1 MPDVVLSD
9 LLAWEPRLSDARR
22 RREDLDPEVS
32 WVISARLLP
41 PMLPG
46 LRGGEVVILPENA
59 LRSVGT
65 GIEPL
70 LGHLVEAR
78 VAAAVVP
85 SAWRW
90 ERAAALPAGLVCL
103 DWSGDQLGAEAESE
117 MNRRLTERRGAM
129 YRAGMEFGR
138 LLTGMTTAG
147 ASAEELVRRTATTT
161 GHRVELRS
169 RTGLVLA
176 AAGPEPET
184 HPGRAAEVELGSGN
198 RLRLVPPDAGES
210 AINRMY
216 AERLGLALDAAASR
230 AERERPRGPV
240 RAAAVRALLTR
251 EAALPLT
258 DVAAVAARLAVPQN
272 GTYRVV
278 LVAQGHGQASPEGW
292 LGGYGALHEAGRV
305 DGAFAWL
312 AEQRGDR
319 ASSRSVAARPALPR
333 TAISAAVGLAE
344 VPTAARQARY
354 LLRLLAS
361 GEIAG
366 PVARFDDVSV
376 VGAHRLLFDL
386 WGEPALGEF
395 VRGVLG
401 RLPEEDRRGD
411 LRETLL
417 AFLQAGGSQVDAAAR
432 LGIHRNTLAYRLRR
446 VAEETGSDP
455 TDPARRLAFHL
466 ALLAS
471 RLPEPL
477 RFGDEG
483 AS

>member
-9 LLAWEPRLSDARR
+9 LLAWEPRLQDARR
-22 RREDLDPEVS
+22 RRRDADPEVS

-41 PMLPG
+41 PMLPN
-46 LRGGEVVILPENA
+46 LRGGEVVVLPESA
-59 LRSVGT
+59 LRAVGT
-65 GIEPL
+65 GIGSL
-70 LGHLVEAR
+70 LGHLAEAR
-78 VAAAVVP
+78 AAAAVVP
-85 SAWRW
+85 AGWRW
-90 ERAAALPAGLVCL
+90 GPGTVLPAELICL
-103 DWSGDQLGAEAESE
+103 DWHDSQLGPEAESE
-117 MNRRLTERRGAM
+117 MNRHLTERRGAM

-138 LLTGMTTAG
+138 MLTSMTTAG
-147 ASAEELVRRTATTT
+147 AATEELVRRTATAT

-169 RTGLVLA
+169 RTGTVLVT
-176 AAGPEPET
+176 AGPEPGES
-184 HPGRAAEVELGSGN
+184 PGRVAEVELQSGS
-198 RLRLVPPDAGES
+198 RLLLVPSDRGES
-210 AINRMY
+210 AINRIY
-216 AERLGLALDAAASR
+216 AERLGLALEATASR
-230 AERERPRGPV
+230 TERERPRGPV

-251 EAALPLT
+251 EFPLPVT
-258 DVAAVAARLAVPQN
+258 DVTAIAARLAIPHN

-278 LVAQGHGQASPEGW
+278 LTAPEHGRASAEGW
-292 LGGYGALHEAGRV
+292 LGSFGALHEAGRI
-305 DGAFAWL
+305 DGAVAWL
-312 AEQRGDR
+312 AELRGDR
-319 ASSRSVAARPALPR
+319 ANARPVTAHSGFAR
-333 TAISAAVGLAE
+333 TAISAPVGLAD

-366 PVARFDDVSV
+366 PMARFDDVSV

-395 VRGVLG
+395 VRGILG

-417 AFLQAGGSQVDAAAR
+417 AYLQAGGSQVDAAAR
-432 LGIHRNTLAYRLRR
+432 LGVHRNTLAYRLRR
-446 VAEETGSDP
+446 VADATGADP

-477 RFGDEG
+477 SFPGEDG
-483 AS
+483 P

>member
-22 RREDLDPEVS
+22 RHHDADPEVS
-32 WVISARLLP
+32 WAIAARLLP
-41 PMLPG
+41 PMLPS
-46 LRGGEVVILPENA
+46 LRGGEVVILPESA
-59 LRSVGT
+59 LRAVGS
-65 GIEPL
+65 GVEPL
-70 LGHLVEAR
+70 LTHLVEAKA
-78 VAAAVVP
+78 AAAVIP
-85 SAWRW
+85 AAWRW
-90 ERAAALPAGLVCL
+90 ERGVALPADLICL
-103 DWSGDQLGAEAESE
+103 EWGDDQLGADAESE
-117 MNRRLTERRGAM
+117 MNRLLTERRGAM

-138 LLTGMTTAG
+138 MLTAMTTAG
-147 ASAEELVRRTATTT
+147 APAEELVRRAAATT

-169 RTGLVLA
+169 RTGSALV
-176 AAGPEPET
+176 AAGPEPGT
-184 HPGRAAEVELGSGN
+184 HPGRVAEVELGSGN
-198 RLRLVPPDAGES
+198 RLRLAPPDAGDS
-210 AINRMY
+210 ATNRIF
-216 AERLGLALDAAASR
+216 AERLGVALEAAASR

-240 RAAAVRALLTR
+240 RAAALRALLTR
-251 EAALPLT
+251 GVALPLAE
-258 DVAAVAARLAVPQN
+258 VASVATRLAMPQN

-278 LVAQGHGQASPEGW
+278 LVVPEHGQAPVEGW
-292 LGGYGALHEAGRV
+292 LGRYGPLHEAGRV
-305 DGAFAWL
+305 DGAIAWL

-319 ASSRSVAARPALPR
+319 ATVWPATTRTAMPR
-333 TAISAAVGLAE
+333 AAISAPVGLAE

-361 GEIAG
+361 GELAG
-366 PVARFDDVSV
+366 PVARFDDVPG

-386 WGEPALGEF
+386 WGEATLGEF

-446 VAEETGSDP
+446 VADATGADP
-455 TDPARRLAFHL
+455 TDPARRMAFHL

-477 RFGDEG
+477 VFEG
-483 AS
+483 EDAS